1 MADTKG
7 ITVQFRG
14 DVSDFEKAVKKVNG
28 DLKETKSEIS
38 LLNKQLKFDP
48 KNIDAFNK
56 RLEVFKQKE
65 QQLVELT
72 NTLKDG
78 MSKLDPNSKEW
89 SDYNKQL
96 QSATLELE
104 KLKKELSSMPT
115 GNIAKLTKEFEEWGK
130 KAEKVGKDL
139 EKVGKKLSVLS
150 GGIIALATGGV
161 KFNAQLEQYQTA
173 YTTLIGDAEKAS
185 ETISKIQQDASRSPF
200 DTSSLIEANQYL
212 ISAGVEAE
220 ESRQFINALG
230 DAIASTGG
238 GSAELSRMA
247 QNLQQIKN
255 LGKASSVDIKQFANA
270 GINIYGLLAE
280 TTGKTVEELKKMD
293 ITYEQLLEAFT
304 KASSEGGKYFG
315 AMENQSQTLNGAL
328 STLKDSISQLLGE
341 LTQSLMP
348 VVKNIIKFINDL
360 VNKLKGMSDEE
371 KAMITRIGLI
381 IASLGPL
388 LLIGGKIISGL
399 GGISTAIAGLLKNQ
413 KVIAIITKLTA
424 NGTSLSVVLKTLI
437 KSLKGFINPATIIV
451 GLLVLLYKK
460 SDTFRKAVDGLFG
473 AVWNLVKSAF
483 TTLAQILNVV
493 FAIIGQVINVLNRL
507 WQSFA
512 NSTAGKQFITF
523 LTNAVSLITTLVNW
537 LSNLVSWLGKVFKWF
552 GDLVGIA
559 TNFNNVAG
567 SLTSTISKNGKV
579 QYTMNSGGLMSGGM
593 MSNVTVN
600 NTFTISNGNDIDQRV
615 VEHWA
620 DIMTSRINSN
630 LGRLV

>member
-1 MADTKG
+1 MAETKG
-7 ITVQFRG
+7 ITVEFRG
-14 DVSDFEKAVKKVNG
+14 DVSDFEKAVKTVNNE
-28 DLKETKSEIS
+28 LKQTKSEIS
-38 LLNKQLKFDP
+38 LVNKELKFDP
-48 KNIDAFNK
+48 KSVDLLTK
-56 RLEVFKQKE
+56 KLGLLQDKEKQ
-65 QQLVELT
+65 LADLT
-72 NTLKDG
+72 QTLKDG
-78 MSKLDPNSKEW
+78 MSKLDPNSPEW
-89 SDYNKQL
+89 EKWNKAL
-96 QSATLELE
+96 QKATLELQAIR
-104 KLKKELSSMPT
+104 KELASLPT
-115 GNIAKLTKEFEEWGK
+115 VQVQVLSKNFEDWSKKLDDVSK
-130 KAEKVGKDL
+130 KLEKVGKDL
-139 EKVGKKLSVLS
+139 ALVSAGITAMVTS
-150 GGIIALATGGV
+150 GL
-161 KFNAQLEQYQTA
+161 KYNAQLEQYQTA

-185 ETISKIQQDASRSPF
+185 ETVSKIQEDASKSPF
-200 DTSSLIEANQYL
+200 DTASLIEANQYL

-255 LGKASSVDIKQFANA
+255 VGKASSIDIKQFAMA

-280 TTGKTVEELKKMD
+280 TTGKTVEELNTMD

-304 KASSEGGKYFG
+304 KASSEGGRYFG
-315 AMENQSQTLNGAL
+315 AMENQSQTLNGTI
-328 STLKDSISQLLGE
+328 STLKDSVAQLLGE
-341 LTQSLMP
+341 LTESLMP
-348 VVKNIIKFINDL
+348 IVKNIIKFINDL

-381 IASLGPL
+381 IASLSPL
-388 LLIGGKIISGL
+388 FLIGGKIAEMLSGVS
-399 GGISTAIAGLLKNQ
+399 GAIAGLLKNE

-424 NGTSLSVVLKTLI
+424 NGTSLSAVLKTLI
-437 KSLKGFINPATIIV
+437 KSLKGFINPATIII

-473 AVWNLVKSAF
+473 AVWNLVKTAF

-523 LTNAVSLITTLVNW
+523 LTNAVGLITTLVNW

-552 GDLVGIA
+552 GDLIGIA

-567 SLTSTISKNGKV
+567 SLSSTISKNGKV

-600 NTFTISNGNDIDQRV
+600 NTFTITNGNDIDQRV